1 MSRERALKVAMIL
14 RNAAVRH
21 GRRALASPMTRTALR
36 PLSTEAKTDG
46 RPDAS
51 SNGPPQAWPTSQ
63 PPVAPPKMSASSKKK
78 KQKIVQE
85 VIMSL
90 GADSSQKHQ
99 GAAWTK
105 PHQIGTELMTPA
117 QQFSEFQR
125 IQKNTRGL
133 GSRVEKRYVPT
144 ELVSNPPAPEEVTLE
159 LLMASQ
165 THMGHNTSLW
175 NPANSRYIFGVRQGI
190 HIISLETTA
199 AHLRRAARVVEE
211 VSYRG
216 GVILFVGTRKGQMEI
231 VTKAARMAG
240 ACHLFTKW
248 TPGAITNRDVILKSQ
263 GTKVVDQF
271 DGELDGFDMYKGT
284 ARPLLPDLVV
294 CLNPLENYTLLY
306 ECGLKNIPTIGVIDT
321 NVDPSWVTYTIPAND
336 DSLRAMAVVAGV
348 LGRAGEK
355 GVKRRLQDA
364 SRGSVSWNTPPELTR
379 HMKKEVQAAILKRKE
394 VMGRMQS
401 NIQGFTED
409 EQNLLRSQYG
419 GVELDVSEAEMVE
432 MMGEAALGEAREAVT
447 KAGDGPSESA
457 QAPGAEMDSRL
468 GDIEARLQSMG
479 EQAAQIETVVGE
491 SGKTA

>member
-1 MSRERALKVAMIL
+1 MIV

-21 GRRALASPMTRTALR
+21 GRRSLASAMTICTHRSM
-36 PLSTEAKTDG
+36 STEMKTDNANPPSQG
-46 RPDAS
+46 WPGATAS
-51 SNGPPQAWPTSQ
+51 TVAVPRLPTS
-63 PPVAPPKMSASSKKK
+63 SKRK

-90 GADSSQKHQ
+90 GADSSQEHQ
-99 GAAWTK
+99 GAAWTRA
-105 PHQIGTELMTPA
+105 HQIGTETLTPA
-117 QQFSEFQR
+117 QQFAEFQR
-125 IQKNTRGL
+125 IQKKTRSL
-133 GSRVEKRYVPT
+133 GSRVERRYVPT
-144 ELVSNPPAPEEVTLE
+144 ELIKNPPSAEDVTLE

-216 GVILFVGTRKGQMEI
+216 GIVLFVGTRKGQMEI
-231 VTKAARMAG
+231 VTKAAQMAG

-248 TPGAITNRDVILKSQ
+248 TPGAITNRDVILKAQ
-263 GTKVVDQF
+263 ETKVVDQL
-271 DGELDGFDMYKGT
+271 DGELDGFDMYKGM

-294 CLNPLENYTLLY
+294 CLNPLENYTMLY

-336 DSLRAMAVVAGV
+336 DSLRSMATVAGV

-355 GVKRRLQDA
+355 GQKRRLADA
-364 SRGSVSWNTPPELTR
+364 SRGSVSWNTSPELNR
-379 HMKKEVQAAILKRKE
+379 HMIKEKRAAVLKRKE

-401 NIQGFTED
+401 NVQGFTEE
-409 EQNLLRSQYG
+409 EQNILRSQYD
-419 GVELDVSEAEMVE
+419 GVELDVSEEEMVG
-432 MMGEAALGEAREAVT
+432 MMGEAVDASSRQASQENGTSGRLDELA
-447 KAGDGPSESA
+447 A
-457 QAPGAEMDSRL
+457 QLEGLRAAAA
-468 GDIEARLQSMG
+468 DIETAVRG
-479 EQAAQIETVVGE
+479 RN
-491 SGKTA
+491 KTE